1 MDGTENGTKLKPVKP
16 TDSTPQ
22 FIYNSL
28 DDALQKIYNHE
39 VNVKHHLVKPH
50 NDYDIVLRTLGQG
63 KVECITVRRDSLLA
77 AW

>member
-1 MDGTENGTKLKPVKP
+1 M
-16 TDSTPQ
+16 SQ
-22 FIYNSL
+22 FMYNSL
-28 DDALQKIYNHE
+28 DDALQKIYDYK
-39 VNVKHHLVKPH
+39 VNVIHHPVQPH